1 MITIAVMLLY
11 LVQMLCCLIIHHMM
25 HTRLPEGVW
34 DFIKLTFLPYVL
46 YKLYKK
52 EDL

>member
-1 MITIAVMLLY
+1 MIIIIIIMFY
-11 LVQMLCCLIIHHMM
+11 LGQMLCCAIMHHMW

>member
-1 MITIAVMLLY
+1 MIIIIVILLY
-11 LVQMLCCLIIHHMM
+11 VVQLVGCIVFHIMKG
-25 HTRLPEGVW
+25 TRLPKGVW
-34 DFIKLTFLPYVL
+34 DFLKLTFLPYVL